1 MCANLPTT
9 TATMPTMGTG
19 RLDRRRLLR
28 HSAVAPAL
36 PAALAAV
43 GQVQG
48 EARPAIATSPSP
60 PPELDVAAL
69 RPVLHGNAR
78 GDFSWARLQRL
89 RAALQRHVD
98 SGMLPGL
105 VALVHH
111 RGQEHVA
118 TLGTMAFDS
127 DEPMRRDTIFRLAS
141 MTKPVTAVGAMIL
154 VEECKLRLD
163 DPVDAWLPELADRQ
177 VLRTIESPLDDT
189 VPARRPIT
197 VRDLLTFRSGYGE
210 VGFVAPT
217 SPLMMATLE
226 AGVTLA
232 AWPFTIPPDEF
243 MRRLGT
249 LPLAHQPGERW
260 LYHAGSEIL
269 GVLISRVAGQSL
281 ADFLRER
288 IFDPLDMQD
297 TGFWVPPEKLDRL
310 PACYGRDLVTG
321 ELTVLFE
328 AGDDHYARPPVFE
341 SGGGGL
347 VSTVDDMLAFGRML
361 LAKGATGGER
371 ILARP
376 TVEVMTTDQLM
387 VEQKAASPFFPEFWA
402 NAGWGLGLGLVTAR
416 SDIASVPGRF
426 GWDGA
431 FGTSW
436 WVDPTEELVGVF
448 LTQRRPDVLDTAP
461 FIRDFW
467 TSAYQLIDD

>member
-1 MCANLPTT
+1 MDTRLTRRSVLG
-9 TATMPTMGTG
+9 TAGAGTILTVPG
-19 RLDRRRLLR
+19 TNGPRSPDRPKQRR
-28 HSAVAPAL
+28 
-36 PAALAAV
+36 PAAIE
-43 GQVQG
+43 GSG
-48 EARPAIATSPSP
+48 FSP
-60 PPELDVAAL
+60 
-69 RPVLHGNAR
+69 
-78 GDFSWARLQRL
+78 ARLERL
-89 RAALQRHVD
+89 HAALQGHVD

-105 VALVHH
+105 VAHVHH
-111 RGQEHVA
+111 RGRGHVEA
-118 TLGTMAFDS
+118 IGTMAFDS
-127 DEPMRRDTIFRLAS
+127 DRPMRRDTLFRLAS

-154 VEECKLRLD
+154 VEECRLRLD

-177 VLRTIESPLDDT
+177 VLRTLESPLDDT
-189 VPARRPIT
+189 VPAERPIT

-243 MRRLGT
+243 LRRLGA

-281 ADFLRER
+281 STFLQER
-288 IFDPLDMQD
+288 IFEPLGMKG
-297 TGFWVPPEKLDRL
+297 TGFWVPPEQLDRL

-328 AGDDHYARPPVFE
+328 AGDDHYGRPPVFE

-347 VSTVDDMLAFGRML
+347 VSTVDDLLAVGRML
-361 LAKGATGGER
+361 LNHGAYDRER

-376 TVEVMTTDQLM
+376 TVELMITDQLTAA
-387 VEQKAASPFFPEFWA
+387 QKAASPFFPGFWA
-402 NAGWGLGLGLVTAR
+402 SAGWGLGLGVVTAR

-448 LTQRRPDVLDTAP
+448 LTQRRPDVLDTAA